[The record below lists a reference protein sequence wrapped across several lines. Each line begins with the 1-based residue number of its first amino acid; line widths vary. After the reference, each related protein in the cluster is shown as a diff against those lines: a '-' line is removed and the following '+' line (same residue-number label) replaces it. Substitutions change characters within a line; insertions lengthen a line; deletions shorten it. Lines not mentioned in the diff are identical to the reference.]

1 MITKKNGTLHEN
13 HWALLAM
20 LIGVEALITMS
31 ARGLNKN
38 KNQRLTLY
46 FNLRFFTMYQL

>member
-1 MITKKNGTLHEN
+1 MITEKNGTLHEN

-38 KNQRLTLY
+38 KRLTLY
-46 FNLRFFTMYQL
+46 FNLRLFTMSQL